1 MFILLNFLFVC
12 FLHSTT
18 GISFLEEK
26 RLRDDLFLNYSKEI
40 RPVLD
45 LNNQIGITA
54 LLTIYSLYELNLD
67 KGHLVTRAS
76 LGLFWRDE
84 HLNWEPKNYGN
95 ITSIYL
101 DSKYVWMPNII
112 VCNSEDEANKNSGNT
127 FELILHSN
135 GLIEFMQ
142 TKILRTFC
150 DIDVYAY
157 PFDKQ
162 ICEIWLCI
170 IVQKNIHVTFKNLVQ
185 MSYKVFPNYQ
195 WDIEMDDTIEKS
207 NDTEPYIHA
216 TVYLTRKLK
225 ISSVARILPA
235 GVLSILTLCV
245 FLLPPESG
253 EKVSLATTI
262 FLTNVVYLVEMDKTL
277 TSNSKHPALII
288 LFLICL
294 TSLSG
299 IGTIGAIIVCKVQVV
314 NEENSKKEKPVKN
327 AWMTCKKNKVTPI
340 NTIDLNQKPT
350 FDLENDYENFKD
362 INNKRIMGSGHRLID
377 NIFLLISCVTFII
390 FSVIFTYYF
399 NIP

>member
-1 MFILLNFLFVC
+1 MFILLNFFFVC
-12 FLHSTT
+12 FLHSAT

-26 RLRDDLFLNYSKEI
+26 RLRNDLFLNYSKEI
-40 RPVLD
+40 RPVLN
-45 LNNQIGITA
+45 LNDQIGITA
-54 LLTIYSLYELNLD
+54 DLSIFSVYELNLD
-67 KGHLVTRAS
+67 KGQLVTRSS
-76 LGLFWRDE
+76 LGLYWRDE
-84 HLNWEPKNYGN
+84 HLNWEPNNYGN

-112 VCNSEDEANKNSGNT
+112 ICNSEDEANKNGGNT

-135 GLIEFMQ
+135 GFIEFLQ

-150 DIDVYAY
+150 DIDVYSY

-170 IVQKNIHVTFKNLVQ
+170 IVQQNIHVTFKRLAQ
-185 MSYKVFPNYQ
+185 MSYKIFPNYQ
-195 WDIEMDDTIEKS
+195 WDIEMDDTDEES
-207 NDTEPYIHA
+207 NETDSYIYA
-216 TVYLTRKLK
+216 TMYLTRKLK
-225 ISSVARILPA
+225 ISCVARILPA

-277 TSNSKHPALII
+277 TSNSKNPAMII

-299 IGTIGAIIVCKVQVV
+299 IGTVGAIIVCKVQVV
-314 NEENSKKEKPVKN
+314 NEDNSNKEKPVKN

-340 NTIDLNQKPT
+340 TTIDMDQKQT
-350 FDLENDYENFKD
+350 SDLENDSENFKN
-362 INNKRIMGSGHRLID
+362 INKKGIMGSGHRRID
-377 NIFLLISCVTFII
+377 NIFLLISCVTFTI
-390 FSVIFTYYF
+390 FSVMFTYYF